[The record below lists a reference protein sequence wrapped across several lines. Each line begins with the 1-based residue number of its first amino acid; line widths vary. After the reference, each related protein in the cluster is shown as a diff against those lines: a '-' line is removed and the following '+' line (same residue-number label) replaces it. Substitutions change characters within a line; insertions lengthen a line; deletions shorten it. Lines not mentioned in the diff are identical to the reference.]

1 MDKRLIPGPKEWPYG
16 YNAINSWKDEDPKT
30 MMDFGI
36 LRQKAAAELVE
47 NAIVTEEAPAE
58 GDGGE

>member
-16 YNAINSWKDEDPKT
+16 YNAINSGKDEDPKT

-36 LRQKAAAELVE
+36 LCQKAS
-47 NAIVTEEAPAE
+47 
-58 GDGGE
+58 